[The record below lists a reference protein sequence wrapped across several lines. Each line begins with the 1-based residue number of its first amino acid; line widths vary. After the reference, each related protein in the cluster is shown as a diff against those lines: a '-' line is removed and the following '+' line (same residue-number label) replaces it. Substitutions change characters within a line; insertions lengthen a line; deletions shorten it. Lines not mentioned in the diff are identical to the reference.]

1 MLTIIFLLLLYIE
14 SSKMIG
20 RMAKTFLN
28 IELENCT
35 KCSCF
40 CMDSL
45 AELEVVLDFVVF
57 VYVPSCKAIKMFN
70 PYNFCNLNLSKT
82 VCL

>member
-1 MLTIIFLLLLYIE
+1 
-14 SSKMIG
+14 MIG

-40 CMDSL
+40 CIDSL

-57 VYVPSCKAIKMFN
+57 VYVPSCKAI
-70 PYNFCNLNLSKT
+70 
-82 VCL
+82 

>member
-1 MLTIIFLLLLYIE
+1 
-14 SSKMIG
+14 MIG
-20 RMAKTFLN
+20 RMAFLN

-57 VYVPSCKAIKMFN
+57 VYVPSCKAI
-70 PYNFCNLNLSKT
+70 
-82 VCL
+82 